1 MSTLTPS
8 EAAVYM
14 SGNKPISLKTL
25 QRWRASGF
33 GPDYI
38 RVGGKIRY
46 TSEAIQRYLDQN
58 TVKCGET
65 S

>member
-1 MSTLTPS
+1 MPSQTPS
-8 EAAVYM
+8 ETAHILG
-14 SGNKPISLKTL
+14 GNKPISLKTL
-25 QRWRASGF
+25 QRWRASGV

-58 TVKCGET
+58 TVKCGEK